1 MKLRT
6 LLVLGLI
13 LAVGGCSIAGIPNPF
28 DRGGRGSGSLRI
40 EITNLNFNDATLHV
54 VSGGTRTRLGTVTGK
69 STAVHTLAWDTP
81 RDLRMEVNL
90 VGEGPFSTNRVDA
103 RPGQTLQLHIE
114 SDSRRTRLIHG
125 TRGSGSP

>member
-1 MKLRT
+1 MKRT
-6 LLVLGLI
+6 LLVLGLL
-13 LAVGGCSIAGIPNPF
+13 LAVGGCSVAGIPNPF
-28 DRGGRGSGSLRI
+28 DRGGGPGSLRI
-40 EITNLNFNDATLHV
+40 EIHNLNFNDATLHV
-54 VSGGTRTRLGTVTGK
+54 VSGGTRIRLGTVTGK
-69 STAVHTLAWDTP
+69 STAVHTLDWDTA

-103 RPGQTLQLHIE
+103 RPGQTLELHIE